1 MSEHSNSEKS
11 KQDQENKEPEA
22 PPAINKPEEAA
33 KPAVSKPPAP
43 KQFYTGYGMNPFVVM
58 LVFGLYL
65 VIVGAILL
73 SKNVNA
79 PKQASDFSYYLADM
93 KFSQMSVTL
102 IQEYYELDAF
112 GVKQLVSSTIPSTPS
127 FKNNKWVFG
136 TVQVPYSVETAD
148 PYNVT
153 VNYVNGQFSYNATY
167 SLTPVQIG
175 TGYFLQRPKV
185 IVFDAKPSFNRKYL
199 SPHASS
205 SAEAYVGILDILVE
219 AFYYQDDQIQYEL
232 QWDSTSKK
240 LNTGIGI
247 LAAGLFII
255 LVTAVG
261 IQYGLSLQR
270 QTGIIAQLYKRQNGV
285 QTMKMDFK
293 RKYNRD
299 GKSEFKVN
307 RYPPLMYE

>member
-11 KQDQENKEPEA
+11 KQDQENKGPEA
-22 PPAINKPEEAA
+22 PPAINKPEEAV
-33 KPAVSKPPAP
+33 KPAISKPPAP

-73 SKNVNA
+73 SKNVSA
-79 PKQASDFSYYLADM
+79 PKQAFDYSFYLADM
-93 KFSQMSVTL
+93 KFSQMSVTI
-102 IQEYYELDAF
+102 IQEYFELVG
-112 GVKQLVSSTIPSTPS
+112 GVKTPVVNTQKSTPS

-136 TVQVPYSVETAD
+136 AVQVPYSVETSD
-148 PYNVT
+148 LYNVT
-153 VNYVNGQFSYNATY
+153 INYVNGQFSYNATY
-167 SLTPVQIG
+167 SLTSVQIG
-175 TGYFLQRPKV
+175 TNYFLQRPKV

-205 SAEAYVGILDILVE
+205 SAEAYVGILDIQVE
-219 AFYYQDDQIQYEL
+219 AFYYQDAQIQYEL
-232 QWDSTSKK
+232 QWDSTNTKQ
-240 LNTGIGI
+240 NTGIGI
-247 LAAGLFII
+247 LAAGLLVL

-270 QTGIIAQLYKRQNGV
+270 QTGIIAQLYKRQNGA
-285 QTMKMDFK
+285 QTTKMDFK